1 VVAGLVMLLLAGLR
15 GEVRR
20 LDRREL
26 SRLVLVQLLMVVLT
40 YAPLFWGIRY
50 VPSGLTAVLDL
61 ALMPVSLL
69 GFGIA
74 LGEEHWSSGR
84 TAALG
89 FGFAGLAVLFGPQIV
104 VPTDPLSLLGA
115 AAIVLSAVVYSLGSV
130 IARPLTK
137 TTSAA
142 FMSGLTMLPGGL
154 VLTFGALA
162 LEPGAAAAA
171 RFDWTAPAWGG
182 WLFLV
187 LFGSLIAFTAYMRL
201 IAVWGPARAG
211 SYAYVSP
218 IIAVLLGVLLLGEHV
233 GLRDGVGMA
242 LLLLAAFC
250 SLRTSG
256 PAPRPGPLG

>member
-1 VVAGLVMLLLAGLR
+1 M
-15 GEVRR
+15 
-20 LDRREL
+20 
-26 SRLVLVQLLMVVLT
+26 
-40 YAPLFWGIRY
+40 
-50 VPSGLTAVLDL
+50 
-61 ALMPVSLL
+61 
-69 GFGIA
+69 
-74 LGEEHWSSGR
+74 
-84 TAALG
+84 
-89 FGFAGLAVLFGPQIV
+89 
-104 VPTDPLSLLGA
+104 
-115 AAIVLSAVVYSLGSV
+115 VYSLGSV

-211 SYAYVSP
+211 SLKARSRRSSP
-218 IIAVLLGVLLLGEHV
+218 RCNACCCWKSSV